1 MEHILVSNILK
12 HSSRNNIL
20 YRLQYGFRE
29 KRSCETQLLEFVH
42 DMVCNMQNGGQ
53 TDVLI
58 MDFSKAFDKVGHQR
72 LIKKLDYYGVRSK
85 TRDWIQAF
93 LANRTQQVIVRSKYS
108 DIAQVQSGVPQG
120 SVLGP
125 CLFLFYINDLPQNLS
140 FPVRLFADD
149 TLLYL
154 AVESIGDAISLQNDL
169 RELENW
175 ESRWL
180 MEFNTDKCQV
190 LRVSRKRDPLIH
202 EYILHGKILE
212 SVDYAKY
219 LGVSITSDL
228 CWNQH
233 ISNIV
238 TKGNQSLGFLRRNLR
253 INSPELKSIAYKS
266 LVRPT
271 VEYAST
277 VWHPYTKHNR
287 DRLEMVQRRAARY
300 VLHRYER
307 NASVKEMLEQLDWE
321 TLELRR
327 KKARLT
333 MLYKMHYN
341 LVEIDHQKY
350 LEPAGRS
357 SRHMHKF
364 SYKIPA
370 SKTNYHLFS
379 FFPNTIRDWNS
390 LPLNVVEAQS
400 VNSFRA
406 KLQYSSQM
414 LKHLCDF
421 PLPNVDL
428 GFAVISVLQN
438 TRDSTLGKERGA
450 FD

>member
-1 MEHILVSNILK
+1 MLALSN
-12 HSSRNNIL
+12 
-20 YRLQYGFRE
+20 GE
-29 KRSCETQLLEFVH
+29 
-42 DMVCNMQNGGQ
+42 
-53 TDVLI
+53 
-58 MDFSKAFDKVGHQR
+58 A
-72 LIKKLDYYGVRSK
+72 
-85 TRDWIQAF
+85 
-93 LANRTQQVIVRSKYS
+93 QQVIVRGKYS

-125 CLFLFYINDLPQNLS
+125 CLFLFYINDLLQNLPS
-140 FPVRLFADD
+140 PVRLFADD

-212 SVDYAKY
+212 SVDSAKY
-219 LGVSITSDL
+219 LVVSITSDL

-238 TKGNQSLGFLRRNLR
+238 IKGNQSLGFLRRNLR

-277 VWHPYTKHNR
+277 VWDPHTKHNT

-307 NASVKEMLEQLDWE
+307 TASVKEMLEQLDWE

-327 KKARLT
+327 RKARLT

-364 SYKIPA
+364 SYKVPA
-370 SKTNYHLFS
+370 SKTNCHLFS
-379 FFPNTIRDWNS
+379 FF
-390 LPLNVVEAQS
+390 
-400 VNSFRA
+400 F
-406 KLQYSSQM
+406 
-414 LKHLCDF
+414 
-421 PLPNVDL
+421 
-428 GFAVISVLQN
+428 
-438 TRDSTLGKERGA
+438 
-450 FD
+450 

>member
-1 MEHILVSNILK
+1 
-12 HSSRNNIL
+12 
-20 YRLQYGFRE
+20 
-29 KRSCETQLLEFVH
+29 
-42 DMVCNMQNGGQ
+42 
-53 TDVLI
+53 

-93 LANRTQQVIVRSKYS
+93 LANRTQQVIVRGKYS

-140 FPVRLFADD
+140 SPVRLFADD

-154 AVESIGDAISLQNDL
+154 AVEAIGDAISLQNDL

-180 MEFNTDKCQV
+180 MEFNADKCQV

-212 SVDYAKY
+212 SVDSAKY
-219 LGVSITSDL
+219 QGVSITSDL

-277 VWHPYTKHNR
+277 VWDPYTKHNR

-307 NASVKEMLEQLDWE
+307 TASVKEMLEQLDWE

-327 KKARLT
+327 RKARLT

-357 SRHMHKF
+357 SRHMHMHKF
-364 SYKIPA
+364 SYKVPT

-406 KLQYSSQM
+406 KLFDVLIVSI
-414 LKHLCDF
+414 LLLLFLNIICKAA
-421 PLPNVDL
+421 DL
-428 GFAVISVLQN
+428 LLRIITSMESKYLVNNIFLF
-438 TRDSTLGKERGA
+438 RHP
-450 FD
+450 

>member
-1 MEHILVSNILK
+1 MPLFLRKGRSQSLHGNYRPISLTCIACKIVEHILVSNILK

-29 KRSCETQLLEFVH
+29 KWSCETQLLEFVH
-42 DMVCNMQNGGQ
+42 DLVCNMQNGGQ

-72 LIKKLDYYGVRSK
+72 LIKKLDYYGVQSK

-93 LANRTQQVIVRSKYS
+93 LANQTQQVIVRGKYS

-140 FPVRLFADD
+140 SPVRLFADD

-169 RELENW
+169 WELENW

-212 SVDYAKY
+212 SVDSAKY
-219 LGVSITSDL
+219 LGVSITSDP

-233 ISNIV
+233 ISNMIV

-253 INSPELKSIAYKS
+253 IHSPELKSIAYKS
-266 LVRPT
+266 LVQPT
-271 VEYAST
+271 VEYTST
-277 VWHPYTKHNR
+277 VWDPYTKHNR
-287 DRLEMVQRRAARY
+287 DRLEMVQCRAARY
-300 VLHRYER
+300 VLDRYER
-307 NASVKEMLEQLDWE
+307 TASVKEMLKQLDWE

-327 KKARLT
+327 RKARLT

-341 LVEIDHQKY
+341 LV
-350 LEPAGRS
+350 
-357 SRHMHKF
+357 
-364 SYKIPA
+364 
-370 SKTNYHLFS
+370 
-379 FFPNTIRDWNS
+379 
-390 LPLNVVEAQS
+390 
-400 VNSFRA
+400 
-406 KLQYSSQM
+406 KL
-414 LKHLCDF
+414 
-421 PLPNVDL
+421 
-428 GFAVISVLQN
+428 
-438 TRDSTLGKERGA
+438 R
-450 FD
+450 